1 MGEQKRPFD
10 LLNDSLNKPVV
21 IGMKGGLMMRGVMLA
36 YDIHMN
42 VILDNA
48 EIIVNNEVQ
57 KKLGKTLIRGDTV
70 VYISPSKV

>member
-10 LLNDSLNKPVV
+10 LLNNSLNKPVV
-21 IGMKGGLMMRGVMLA
+21 VGMKAGLMMRGVMVA

-42 VILDNA
+42 IILDNA

-57 KKLGKTLIRGDTV
+57 RKLGETLIRGDTV
-70 VYISPSKV
+70 IYISPSKV